1 MADTGTGT
9 TVAFG
14 TSSYSVNITN
24 LSIDGEE
31 VEVFDVSHFGT
42 TGYKEKIFSSLSEPP
57 QFTCDVLYDPD
68 EPAPVSGAVETI
80 TITFPVPAGSSNGA
94 TLAGTGKIISTG
106 ADIPHDGVMTG
117 QYVVQ
122 YDGQTGPTFTD
133 AS

>member
-24 LSIDGEE
+24 LSLDGEE
-31 VEVFDVSHFGT
+31 VEKFDVSHFGT
-42 TGYKEKIFSSLSEPP
+42 TGYKEKIFSSLVEPP
-57 QFTCDVLYDPD
+57 EFTCDVFYDPD

-80 TITFPVPAGSSNGA
+80 TITFPIPGGMTNGA

-106 ADIPHDGVMTG
+106 ADIPHDNVMVG
-117 QYVVQ
+117 QYTVAF
-122 YDGQTGPTFTD
+122 DGMTGPTFTD